1 MKRYIIEPQGGIRIE
16 VKKGQFI
23 TIKDIEGGQV
33 ADFFA
38 EIAGTHNEYLSP
50 SVTLDCNG
58 SLHIGVSSILY
69 SNLYRP
75 MFEILYDDVE
85 RHDLL
90 FPACSKA
97 MYDFFYQNGAE
108 HPNCLDNINRALGTS
123 RNIIQ
128 PVNFFMNTRIEPSGK
143 IVIGKPVS
151 KAGNKVVLKVLE
163 DCIAG
168 ISACSVSESDTNSG
182 RCTAIEISIDM
193 CLENIIG

>member
-1 MKRYIIEPQGGIRIE
+1 MEKYIIEPQGGIRVE
-16 VKKGQFI
+16 AQKGQSI
-23 TIKDIEGGQV
+23 AIKDIEGGQV

-38 EIAGTHNEYLSP
+38 EIKGTHEEYLSP
-50 SVTLDCNG
+50 SVTLDCNE
-58 SLHIGVSSILY
+58 SLHIGVGTILY

-128 PVNFFMNTRIEPSGK
+128 PINFFMNTRIEPSGK
-143 IVIGKPVS
+143 IVIEKPVS
-151 KAGNKVVLKVLE
+151 KASDKVVLKVLE
-163 DCIAG
+163 DCIVG

-182 RCTAIEISIDM
+182 RCTAIEISIYR
-193 CLENIIG
+193 IGDI